1 VPALATRLEFR
12 ILGPLEV
19 LRDGEALEIGPRR
32 HRALLARLLL
42 SANRV
47 VSAERLIE
55 DLWAGRPPSGAAK
68 TLRSYIS
75 RLRAVLG
82 DEVVRSQAPG
92 YVLEMEQDQLDAHV
106 FEGLLTEGR
115 SARAR
120 GDAVDAAA
128 RLRKGLALWHGGALA
143 DLAEEAFAVPEA
155 ARLEEL
161 RLQALEERIES
172 DLECGRHQ
180 ELVADLE
187 TLVSEEP
194 LRERLWGQLMT
205 ALYRSGRQA
214 DALAAYQ
221 QARSLL
227 AERLGLEPGEELR
240 LLEQKILRQELEA
253 ASAPVPMHRLSSL
266 PIQLTSF
273 VGRERELNELTRL
286 LSETPLVTLTGVG
299 GCGKTRLALE
309 AANGVLDR
317 FQDGVLLVELA
328 GLSRPEFVPDAVAAL
343 LGVQERS
350 ERPLPEAVVDQLRPR
365 ALLLLLDNCEHLLD
379 ACAELA
385 AQLLGACPRLRILA
399 TSREPLGVPG
409 ERIYRV
415 PPLSVEKLD
424 DDAVRLFLDRATAA
438 GWENDHGPE
447 TLAVVASICR
457 ELDGLPL
464 ALELAAARTA
474 VLSIEEIAAR
484 LDDRFRFLRY
494 WRRSPEPRHE
504 TLGATMAWSYELL
517 SEEERLLLCRLSV
530 FSGGFTLEAAAALCG
545 DDNGDATLTMLTR
558 LVEGSLVLTATRA
571 GATRYGMLETV
582 RQYAAERLAETDEED
597 ETRSRHAAYFAGD
610 PKDAVRFWPPDY
622 WWIEQFRRSEVDIE
636 NLRAALD
643 WAHETRSPLE
653 LVLAVVYQRADA
665 VFPPEGLA
673 RVEQALA
680 NPSPNPPELRARAL
694 AAAGGLARLQ
704 GDLQSAQGFMAES
717 LRLYRESDDRV
728 SELVVLNRLEEVVAE
743 NGDQVDGSEPA
754 RGTEALAR
762 RMEDP
767 AMISAALTRRA
778 IKAMAAG
785 DNRGAHDL
793 LDESVAVLPLRG
805 PVQGPA
811 ELSAA
816 YREGDARLLLAIIE
830 VLEGNI
836 TNALAE
842 AEAGL
847 EAFSELGKSYPG
859 RWDSVDVFAAA
870 LAREG
875 DLKTG
880 VQLYS
885 AVTQYREMRG
895 EKIPW
900 GLRHVREQTHG
911 RLDHALG
918 LPDFAAEAAAGRKMS
933 LDEATA
939 TALKAAGRLSS
950 GPDAA
955 RPPAETAPQ
964 DQAPQP

>member
-19 LRDGEALEIGPRR
+19 LREGEALEIGPRR
-32 HRALLARLLL
+32 HRALLALLLL

-47 VSAERLIE
+47 VSADRLIE

-68 TLRSYIS
+68 TLRSYLS
-75 RLRAVLG
+75 RLRTVLG

-92 YVLEMEQDQLDAHV
+92 YLLEMEQDQLDAHR
-106 FEGLLTEGR
+106 FERLLAAGR

-128 RLRKGLALWHGGALA
+128 FLREGLALWHGGALA
-143 DLAEEAFAVPEA
+143 DLAEEPFAGPEA

-172 DLECGRHQ
+172 ELECGRHQ

-187 TLVSEEP
+187 TLLAAEP

-205 ALYRSGRQA
+205 ALYRGGRQA

-221 QARSLL
+221 RARSLL

-240 LLEQKILRQELEA
+240 LLEQKILRHELEA
-253 ASAPVPMHRLSSL
+253 ATAPAPMHRLSSL

-273 VGRERELNELTRL
+273 VGRERELKELTRL
-286 LSETPLVTLTGVG
+286 LSETPLVTLTGIG

-309 AANGVLDR
+309 AANSVLDR

-328 GLSRPEFVPDAVAAL
+328 GLASPEFVPDAVAAL
-343 LGVQERS
+343 LDVQERL
-350 ERPLPEAVVDQLRPR
+350 ERPLLDAVVDQLRPQ
-365 ALLLLLDNCEHLLD
+365 AVLLLLDNCEHLLD

-415 PPLSVEKLD
+415 PPLSVETLD

-438 GWENDHGPE
+438 GWEDDHGPE
-447 TLAVVASICR
+447 TLAMVASICR

-474 VLSIEEIAAR
+474 VLSVEEIAAR

-517 SEEERLLLCRLSV
+517 SEEERLLLGRLSV
-530 FSGGFTLEAAAALCG
+530 FSGGFTLEAAVALCG
-545 DDNGDATLTMLTR
+545 DDAGDATLTLLTR
-558 LVEGSLVLTATRA
+558 LVESSLVLTATRD
-571 GATRYGMLETV
+571 GVTRYGMLETV
-582 RQYAAERLAETDEED
+582 RQYAAERLAENCEQD
-597 ETRSRHAAYFAGD
+597 ETRIRHATYFAGD
-610 PKDAVRFWPPDY
+610 PMDAARVWPPDF
-622 WWIEQFRRSEVDIE
+622 WWTEQFRRSDVDID
-636 NLRAALD
+636 NMRAALD
-643 WAHETRSPLE
+643 WAHETQSPLE
-653 LVLAVVYQRADA
+653 LVLAILYQRADA
-665 VFPPEGLA
+665 VFPLEGRA
-673 RVEQALA
+673 RLEQALA
-680 NPSPNPPELRARAL
+680 NSSHNPPELRARAL
-694 AAAGGLARLQ
+694 AAAGGLAKLQ
-704 GDLQSAQGFMAES
+704 GDLGSAGRFLTES
-717 LRLYRESDDRV
+717 LRLYRDSDDRV
-728 SELVVLNRLEEVVAE
+728 GELVVLNRLEEVVAE
-743 NGDQVDGSEPA
+743 SGDEVPAAGPANGAE
-754 RGTEALAR
+754 ELAR
-762 RMEDP
+762 RMDDP

-778 IKAMAAG
+778 IKALVAG
-785 DNRGAHDL
+785 DNSAAHEL
-793 LDESVAVLPLRG
+793 LEESVAVLPLRAH
-805 PVQGPA
+805 VQGPA
-811 ELSAA
+811 KLSAA
-816 YREGDARLLLAIIE
+816 FREGDARLLLAVIE

-836 TNALAE
+836 AKAVAE

-847 EAFSELGKSYPG
+847 KAFSGFGKSYPG

-870 LAREG
+870 LARGG

-880 VQLYS
+880 VRLYS
-885 AVTQYREMRG
+885 AVSQYREMRG

-900 GLRHVREQTHG
+900 GLRRVREQTHG
-911 RLDHALG
+911 RLEHALG
-918 LPDFAAEAAAGRKMS
+918 LPEFAAEAEAGRKMS

-939 TALKAAGRLSS
+939 TALKAAARLSS
-950 GPDAA
+950 GADAA
-955 RPPAETAPQ
+955 RPPAEIAAQNQSPE
-964 DQAPQP
+964 P

>member
-1 VPALATRLEFR
+1 MPAQATRLEFR

-68 TLRSYIS
+68 TLRSYMS

-82 DEVVRSQAPG
+82 DEVVRSHAPG
-92 YVLEMEQDQLDAHV
+92 YVLEMEQDQLDAHR
-106 FEGLLTEGR
+106 FEGLLAEGR

-120 GDAVDAAA
+120 GYAVDASA
-128 RLRKGLALWHGGALA
+128 RLREGLALWHGAALA
-143 DLAEEAFAVPEA
+143 DLAEEPFAGPEA

-180 ELVADLE
+180 ELVADVE
-187 TLVSEEP
+187 TLLAEEP

-221 QARSLL
+221 QARGLL
-227 AERLGLEPGEELR
+227 AERLGLAPGEELR

-253 ASAPVPMHRLSSL
+253 APAPAPMHRLSGL
-266 PIQLTSF
+266 PIQLTCF
-273 VGRERELNELTRL
+273 GGRERELNELTRL

-309 AANGVLDR
+309 AANGVLHR

-328 GLSRPEFVPDAVAAL
+328 GLARPEFVPDAVAAM

-350 ERPLPEAVVDQLRPR
+350 ERPLLEAVVDQLRPQE
-365 ALLLLLDNCEHLLD
+365 LLLLLDNCEHLLD
-379 ACAELA
+379 ACAEVA
-385 AQLLGACPRLRILA
+385 AQLLAACPRLRILA

-409 ERIYRV
+409 ERTYRV
-415 PPLSVEKLD
+415 PPLSVETLD
-424 DDAVRLFLDRATAA
+424 DDAVRLFLDRAIAA
-438 GWENDHGPE
+438 GWEEDHGPE
-447 TLAVVASICR
+447 TLAMVASICR

-474 VLSIEEIAAR
+474 VLSVEEIAER

-517 SEEERLLLCRLSV
+517 SEQERLLLCRLSV
-530 FSGGFTLEAAAALCG
+530 FSGGFTLEAAAALSG
-545 DDNGDATLTMLTR
+545 DDTGDATLTLLTR
-558 LVEGSLVLTATRA
+558 LVESSLVLTATRD

-582 RQYAAERLAETDEED
+582 RQYAAERLVETREED
-597 ETRSRHAAYFAGD
+597 ETRSRHATYFAGD
-610 PKDAVRFWPPDY
+610 PMDAARFWPPDH
-622 WWIEQFRRSEVDIE
+622 WWTEQFRRSDVDID
-636 NLRAALD
+636 NMRAALD
-643 WAHETRSPLE
+643 WAHETQSPLE
-653 LVLAVVYQRADA
+653 LVLAIVYQRADA
-665 VFPPEGLA
+665 VFPPEGRA
-673 RVEQALA
+673 RLEQALA
-680 NPSPNPPELRARAL
+680 NSSPNPPELRARAL

-704 GDLQSAQGFMAES
+704 GDLGSAGRFLTES
-717 LRLYRESDDRV
+717 LRLYRASADQV

-743 NGDQVDGSEPA
+743 RGDELPA
-754 RGTEALAR
+754 PESAYGAEELAR
-762 RMEDP
+762 RMDDP

-778 IKAMAAG
+778 IKALAAG
-785 DNRGAHDL
+785 DNRVAHEFL
-793 LDESVAVLPLRG
+793 EESIAVLMSQRG
-805 PVQGPA
+805 RARGPA
-811 ELSAA
+811 ELSAS

-830 VLEGNI
+830 VLDGNI
-836 TNALAE
+836 TKALAE

-847 EAFSELGKSYPG
+847 EAFSGFGKSYPG
-859 RWDSVDVFAAA
+859 KWDAVDVFAAA
-870 LAREG
+870 FAREG
-875 DLKTG
+875 DLFTG
-880 VQLYS
+880 VRLYA
-885 AVTQYREMRG
+885 AVSQYREIRS

-900 GLRHVREQTHG
+900 GLRGVREQTHG
-911 RLDHALG
+911 RLEYALVQ
-918 LPDFAAEAAAGRKMS
+918 PDFAAETEAGRRMN
-933 LDEATA
+933 LDEAIA

-950 GPDAA
+950 GADAG
-955 RPPAETAPQ
+955 RPPAEIAPQ
-964 DQAPQP
+964 APEP